1 MRRMASLASGE
12 AERAC
17 AILQAALIMLCPSSL
32 MVSGERGSM
41 HDCMRHS
48 AGEMRQHACV
58 CPQAAPIMLSPS
70 SLMVKQHER
79 RPSLALFRST
89 SLPEAT
95 CHEHPSAALLPT
107 LLPPCL
113 RMRHEHCKAVLLP
126 TASVTDIRWR
136 RSGGRSD
143 RSVVVGAFRSA
154 AAASIPSA
162 SDIPGAVTEDVCPVI
177 GFSRGW
183 RDAVFSEI
191 GITHAHAVVLTPT
204 LVRPPHLRFGGVGF
218 GLYLV
223 CMPSLIGYG
232 RYPVNLWHGMAPD

>member
-1 MRRMASLASGE
+1 MASLASGE

-162 SDIPGAVTEDVCPVI
+162 SDIPGAVTEDVCPVSASHEA
-177 GFSRGW
+177 GGTRSSRK
-183 RDAVFSEI
+183 SESH
-191 GITHAHAVVLTPT
+191 THTQSCSPPT
-204 LVRPPHLRFGGVGF
+204 LVRPPHLGFGGVGF